1 MTASLTDFSNGLT
14 TAVEKA
20 GASTVLVD
28 ARKRY
33 PASGIALAE
42 DLVLT
47 ADHVVTRED
56 GIKVMAADGRSL
68 DATIAGR
75 DPGSDLAV
83 LRLPEKAL
91 TPAQTS
97 DTVKVGQLV
106 LALGRPNDAGI
117 QASWG
122 IVTAINGPTRTFR
135 GGMLDEFLQ
144 SETTPYPGFSGGPLI
159 NTEGEVLGLNTSGL
173 TRGSSL
179 TIPVK
184 VAWRTG
190 EALALHGTVKRGYL
204 GVRTQAG
211 GNPGSEPAGTQ
222 ARTIP
227 GSARLVARRG
237 RSCANQRP
245 AGGRYP
251 CGDQR
256 TGPAGCRRSLLRPQ
270 QRYGWQIDRGRCPA
284 RRTPGDGLRKG
295 RGEEV
300 IRVLLN
306 VSSPALRAGLRALL
320 SSDSTIKVVN
330 DSLEDDMEADVVIT
344 SASHSTLLINSA
356 GDSPSAAV
364 LLLSDDPPNIRDL
377 SAFLAR
383 LGDPAYRRLA

>member
-1 MTASLTDFSNGLT
+1 MAASLTDFSNGLT
-14 TAVEKA
+14 SAVEKG

-47 ADHVVTRED
+47 ADHVVTREE
-56 GIKVMAADGRSL
+56 GIKVVTADGRSL
-68 DATIAGR
+68 GATIAGR

-83 LRLPEKAL
+83 LRLSEKVL

-97 DTVKVGQLV
+97 DAVKVGQLV
-106 LALGRPNDAGI
+106 LALGRPSDAGI

-190 EALALHGTVKRGYL
+190 QTLAQHGTVKRGYL
-204 GVRTQAG
+204 GVRTQPVEIPEVSRQALKREQSQGLLVLWLEEG
-211 GNPGSEPAGTQ
+211 GPAQTSGLLVGD
-222 ARTIP
+222 I
-227 GSARLVARRG
+227 LVAINGHPLQDADDLFSALGSDTVG
-237 RSCANQRP
+237 RSIPVDVLR
-245 AGGRYP
+245 GGRP
-251 CGDQR
+251 ETVAVMVGE
-256 TGPAGCRRSLLRPQ
+256 
-270 QRYGWQIDRGRCPA
+270 
-284 RRTPGDGLRKG
+284 RK
-295 RGEEV
+295 
-300 IRVLLN
+300 
-306 VSSPALRAGLRALL
+306 
-320 SSDSTIKVVN
+320 
-330 DSLEDDMEADVVIT
+330 
-344 SASHSTLLINSA
+344 
-356 GDSPSAAV
+356 
-364 LLLSDDPPNIRDL
+364 
-377 SAFLAR
+377 
-383 LGDPAYRRLA
+383 